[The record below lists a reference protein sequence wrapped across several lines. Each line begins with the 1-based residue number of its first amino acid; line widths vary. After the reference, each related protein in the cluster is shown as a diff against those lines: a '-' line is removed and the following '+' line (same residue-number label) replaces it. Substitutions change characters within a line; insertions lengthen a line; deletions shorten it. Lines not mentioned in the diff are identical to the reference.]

1 MTSHRTQKIFD
12 SVKKV
17 NTLAATISGIILLF
31 ITIAIFVDVFLR
43 YFFNRPSIWVTEVST
58 YLFLYLI
65 FLATSYALQNGL
77 HIRVTFLLGYFS
89 QKAKRIIEIITS
101 LFALTFSTVLL
112 WQTSIMTW
120 TAFSED
126 WTSPTMLNAPFAY
139 IYIIM
144 VIGSSLLVLTFLGN
158 IILMVSSEKIRDQM

>member
-1 MTSHRTQKIFD
+1 MTSHRMQKIFD
-12 SVKKV
+12 SVKKI
-17 NTLAATISGIILLF
+17 NTIAATLSGIVLLF

-65 FLATSYALQNGL
+65 FLATAYTLQEGL
-77 HIRVTFLLGYFS
+77 HIRVTFLLDYFGN
-89 QKAKRIIEIITS
+89 KVRRIIDTITS
-101 LFALTFSTVLL
+101 LFALTFSVVLL

-139 IYIIM
+139 IYISM
-144 VIGSSLLVLTFLGN
+144 VIGSFLLVLTFLGN